1 MRQFFG
7 TSAPHSSAEQPA
19 RNSAIRASAAQ
30 PALQSIRDV
39 QRWLASESLPSGSTE
54 MQRVRAAVQVL
65 AAAKPRQEDIRP
77 LQSPSNW
84 NVPGKVKQKP
94 RPLPDVIEELKG
106 KVLQAARKLQRELG
120 ESRSSESGSAEQ
132 PASSS
137 AEQPALTIASAIAS
151 SVAVSVEKSR
161 RTREELQENQRKRN
175 QTSEPEPPR
184 PLAKPKPSDRRGKRS
199 TQAKEQLPSKS
210 KRGKL
215 TTESFAVSAAPFVD
229 AEASSSSAAQPA
241 PTQFVHLKRAMYQL
255 KMELKEFKDSAWISK
270 NQIEEVSV
278 FARSACA

>member
-94 RPLPDVIEELKG
+94 RPLPEVIEELKG

-120 ESRSSESGSAEQ
+120 ESRASESGSAEQ
-132 PASSS
+132 P
-137 AEQPALTIASAIAS
+137 
-151 SVAVSVEKSR
+151 VSKSR
-161 RTREELQENQRKRN
+161 GCV
-175 QTSEPEPPR
+175 
-184 PLAKPKPSDRRGKRS
+184 RR
-199 TQAKEQLPSKS
+199 
-210 KRGKL
+210 
-215 TTESFAVSAAPFVD
+215 
-229 AEASSSSAAQPA
+229 
-241 PTQFVHLKRAMYQL
+241 
-255 KMELKEFKDSAWISK
+255 
-270 NQIEEVSV
+270 
-278 FARSACA
+278 

>member
-1 MRQFFG
+1 MRHSFG
-7 TSAPHSSAEQPA
+7 ASAPHSSADQPA

-65 AAAKPRQEDIRP
+65 AAAKPRQEDLRP

-132 PASSS
+132 PATSS
-137 AEQPALTIASAIAS
+137 AEQPALRIASAS
-151 SVAVSVEKSR
+151 SSSDAAFVEESR
-161 RTREELQENQRKRN
+161 RRREELEENQRKRKA
-175 QTSEPEPPR
+175 Q
-184 PLAKPKPSDRRGKRS
+184 
-199 TQAKEQLPSKS
+199 EQLPSKS

-229 AEASSSSAAQPA
+229 AEASASSAAQPA
-241 PTQFVHLKRAMYQL
+241 PTQCVHLKRVMHQL
-255 KMELKEFKDSAWISK
+255 KVASGSGGNSIS
-270 NQIEEVSV
+270 
-278 FARSACA
+278 